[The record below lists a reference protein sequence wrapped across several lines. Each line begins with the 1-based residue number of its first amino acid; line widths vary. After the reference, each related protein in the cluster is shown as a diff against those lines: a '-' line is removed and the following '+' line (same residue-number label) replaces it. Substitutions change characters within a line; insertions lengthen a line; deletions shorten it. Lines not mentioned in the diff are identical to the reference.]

1 MNLQRDKSG
10 QALLEF
16 AFVLPMLCIFLLGVV
31 DYGRAIYQSEV
42 IMNLAGEGSSL
53 ASRGNSGNLAAN
65 LQDAA
70 NVVMAD
76 ADLPMSTTGC
86 AILTAVQATK
96 SGSTWSYS
104 IAGQEQPTSPT
115 CTISVSSRIGCWPQS
130 SSCPSTSA
138 TVPTGVQN
146 ALQSEPSGSYVYVTE
161 VFYKYTYATPV
172 GGFLGG
178 TGALPT
184 DLYTV
189 AYF

>member
-42 IMNLAGEGSSL
+42 ITNLAGEGSSV
-53 ASRGNSGNLAAN
+53 ASRSNSGNLVVN

-76 ADLPMSTTGC
+76 ADLDMKTYGC
-86 AILTAVQATK
+86 AIVTSVTT
-96 SGSTWSYS
+96 GSKAGTYS
-104 IAGQEQPTSPT
+104 ITGQEQPNAPT
-115 CTISVSSRIGCWPQS
+115 CTISVGSRIGCGPQS
-130 SSCPSTSA
+130 GSCNGSA
-138 TVPTGVQN
+138 TVPPGVGS
-146 ALQSEPSGSYVYVTE
+146 ALSAEPAGSTVYVTE
-161 VFYKYTYATPV
+161 VFYKFSYATPI

-178 TGALPT
+178 TGALPAN
-184 DLYTV
+184 LYAV
-189 AYF
+189 AYY